1 MATNID
7 VKKLEKRPGPQTP
20 TPTAPKD
27 TLMYFRGGGARVALR
42 DWNAT
47 WAYVNVFAEDG
58 TRVYTGLVR
67 KTVIETPSDMRD
79 YLTAREVQV

>member
-7 VKKLEKRPGPQTP
+7 VKKLEKRPVPQTP
-20 TPTAPKD
+20 TPTAPED
-27 TLMYFRGGGARVALR
+27 TLLYFRGGGARVALR
-42 DWNAT
+42 DWNDN

-58 TRVYTGLVR
+58 TRVYVGLVR
-67 KTVIETPSDMRD
+67 KDDIETPSDMRE